1 MIDHRSYRLLRKTVM
16 ISHVFTKFPLLNL
29 MMFHHLAH
37 IRDESSESDT

>member
-29 MMFHHLAH
+29 MFHHLAH